1 MIDFLSA
8 IILDFLIG
16 DPYNFPHPV
25 KLMGK
30 LIASEEKAARK
41 LSKSSSSL
49 KAYGAVIVL
58 VNMAVSFLVP
68 FYILKFLRGYY
79 IFYHIVNAYF
89 LYTCI
94 AAGCLQREAMKIYR
108 ALSKSLD
115 EARHALSFIVGRETE
130 HLDEKEVIRATVET
144 VAENTSDGVIA
155 PMFYAMIGGV
165 PLAFLYKMVNTMD
178 SMLGYLNQK
187 YKYIGFFPA
196 KTDDVFNYL
205 PSRLTGVIMCISS
218 ALRFNVSEGFRIM
231 IRDRK
236 NHKSPNCAYPEG
248 AVAGLLSVQLGGD
261 NIYFG
266 EVVKKPKIG
275 DRIRE
280 LEKDDIKRAVEI
292 MYRSEILAALIY
304 FILLQVIL

>member
-1 MIDFLSA
+1 
-8 IILDFLIG
+8 
-16 DPYNFPHPV
+16 
-25 KLMGK
+25 
-30 LIASEEKAARK
+30 
-41 LSKSSSSL
+41 
-49 KAYGAVIVL
+49 
-58 VNMAVSFLVP
+58 MAVSFLVP
-68 FYILKFLRGYY
+68 FYILKLLKGYFL
-79 IFYHIVNAYF
+79 FYHIINTYF

-108 ALSKSLD
+108 SLSKSID
-115 EARHALSFIVGRETE
+115 EARYKLSFIVGRETND
-130 HLDEKEVIRATVET
+130 LDEKEIIRAAVET

-155 PMFYAMIGGV
+155 PMLYAMIGGA

-196 KTDDVFNYL
+196 KTDDLFNYL
-205 PSRLTGVIMCISS
+205 PSRLTGIIMCISS
-218 ALRFNVSEGFRIM
+218 ALRFNVSDGLRIM

-248 AVAGLLSVQLGGD
+248 AVAGLLGVQLGGD

-280 LEKDDIKRAVEI
+280 LERDDIKKAVEI
-292 MYRSEILAALIY
+292 MYRSEILAAFIY